1 MSAEA
6 KDTEG
11 VAGRLDRLGIV
22 LPRPTPPLA
31 SYVPV
36 QCHGD
41 WVHVSGQLPMVEG
54 KLAHVGRLGQDL
66 AVEDGVAA
74 ARACAIMVLA
84 QLATVG
90 PLESFRLIRVGG
102 FVAATPEFTA
112 HPEVINGASDLFLE
126 VLGENGRHA
135 RAAVGVAS
143 LPRGAAVEVE
153 VLAVRVVAVS

>member
-1 MSAEA
+1 MSAESVNL
-6 KDTEG
+6 EG
-11 VAGRLDRLGIV
+11 VAGRLAGLGIV
-22 LPRPTPPLA
+22 LPKPTPPLA

-41 WVHVSGQLPMVEG
+41 WVQVSGQLPMVEG
-54 KLAHVGRLGQDL
+54 RLAHAGRLGHDL
-66 AVEDGVAA
+66 SVEDGVAA
-74 ARACAIMVLA
+74 ARACATMVLA
-84 QLATVG
+84 QLAAVG

-135 RAAVGVAS
+135 RAAVGVSS

-153 VLAVRVVAVS
+153 VLAVRVVAAS